1 VPVTTIQS
9 RWAALAAMAVLA
21 GGSLAACGGGGGGVA
36 KPPPAKGGAVN
47 AGALAAPTGKQ
58 ASTDTFTATFGNALT
73 GDVQPGPTDLT
84 LCFGGGGAFSPQF
97 DITFGG
103 QVQGRDHSIKVSEKA
118 FAAGTSTYP
127 MPQSQVDTAPEVH
140 VTPGESTGGD
150 DWSLYGRYGAGTV
163 TLAGGG
169 GHTVTGR
176 VDADL
181 AGEHGS
187 TLHVTATFRCTPKS

>member
-1 VPVTTIQS
+1 VPVTTIQL
-9 RWAALAAMAVLA
+9 RWAACAAAAVLA
-21 GGSLAACGGGGGGVA
+21 GGALAARGGGGSTKQSA
-36 KPPPAKGGAVN
+36 PRHPAN
-47 AGALAAPTGKQ
+47 AGAPAADNTK
-58 ASTDTFTATFGNALT
+58 DTFTATFGKALT
-73 GDVQPGPTDLT
+73 GDVVPGPTDFT

-103 QVQGRDHSIKVSEKA
+103 QVQGTAYSIKVTEKA
-118 FAAGTSTYP
+118 FAAGGYTYP
-127 MPQSQVDTAPEVH
+127 MPQSQVDSAPEVH
-140 VTPGESTGGD
+140 VTPSETATGD

-187 TLHVTATFRCTPKS
+187 TLHLTATFRCTPKS